1 MLLLCR
7 INFNQFNDVKT
18 KPRVFCMCTHRRVM
32 GADPMTNGQTITPCI
47 PDYRTKPVSVCIHKY
62 RNGKLEFEYGCVCM
76 CMPNLAD
83 EQTGLEIIS
92 WARVKRPGWHS
103 QRKTGLDLS
112 QHTVLQKDVTTKL
125 PWIISI
131 TAVSHMQPR
140 SIQGQEGE
148 MIRHLNLADF

>member
-1 MLLLCR
+1 MMWRQSQGFSAC
-7 INFNQFNDVKT
+7 VHT
-18 KPRVFCMCTHRRVM
+18 EEWW
-32 GADPMTNGQTITPCI
+32 GQIQWRTAKQSHHAYLNT
-47 PDYRTKPVSVCIHKY
+47 DYRTKPVSVCIHKY

-103 QRKTGLDLS
+103 QRKTGLGLS